1 MKRFFGQAALL
12 AALLTGLI
20 APAFGDQTT
29 PSTDSVKTFALEW
42 FKHFQAGQIDRTQM
56 TTAFSEHL
64 SDEAVK
70 EMSRY
75 LKSHGPATGDEIV
88 QSRPPAASK
97 CRPACDSARRPDSG
111 YRHSPQS
118 RSFAWSLARNKP
130 RRDRPAEFEKYRV
143 GSQADKQGA
152 APWQLDSLK
161 PRHNRRPTPSPL
173 LAIETATPRCGV
185 TAAMIPRL
193 VA

>member
-42 FKHFQAGQIDRTQM
+42 FKHLQAGQIDRTQM

-75 LKSHGPATGDEIV
+75 LKSYGPATEDEIV
-88 QSRPPAASK
+88 QSLLVKDHTVVVFDLRGMGLSSLIRMADTKRPLRLATLPA
-97 CRPACDSARRPDSG
+97 
-111 YRHSPQS
+111 
-118 RSFAWSLARNKP
+118 F
-130 RRDRPAEFEKYRV
+130 
-143 GSQADKQGA
+143 
-152 APWQLDSLK
+152 
-161 PRHNRRPTPSPL
+161 
-173 LAIETATPRCGV
+173 
-185 TAAMIPRL
+185 
-193 VA
+193 